1 MTPDAADSTDTRTL
15 HLSTRSI
22 AVVTALVLGCG
33 VFGATT
39 AFGAGDRDVTAAS
52 ATSTDLEQ
60 VSDHLNPDSV
70 TLQESLVD
78 LQEGIVALNDRVVDL
93 TESGDG
99 IEPVETVEETSGGS
113 MITLDTDILFD
124 FDSADLSD
132 DAQKKIAELAEDIPT
147 GATVTVA
154 GHTDSRG
161 EDDYNQDLSER
172 RAEAV
177 AQVLTDADG
186 SLTVETEGHGSKDP
200 VASETTDGEDDPDG
214 RAQNRR
220 VEITFD
226 D

>member
-1 MTPDAADSTDTRTL
+1 MA
-15 HLSTRSI
+15 
-22 AVVTALVLGCG
+22 TALMLVCG
-33 VFGATT
+33 VFGTST

-60 VSDHLNPDSV
+60 VSDYVNPDSV
-70 TLQESLVD
+70 SLQESVVD
-78 LQEGIVALNDRVVDL
+78 LKEGRVALNDGVVDL
-93 TESGDG
+93 TESGDA
-99 IEPVETVEETSGGS
+99 IEPVETVEESASGS

-132 DAQKKIAELAEDIPT
+132 DAQKKIEELTEDIPT

-177 AQVLTDADG
+177 AQVLTDAEG
-186 SLTVETEGHGSKDP
+186 SLTVETEGHGAKDP